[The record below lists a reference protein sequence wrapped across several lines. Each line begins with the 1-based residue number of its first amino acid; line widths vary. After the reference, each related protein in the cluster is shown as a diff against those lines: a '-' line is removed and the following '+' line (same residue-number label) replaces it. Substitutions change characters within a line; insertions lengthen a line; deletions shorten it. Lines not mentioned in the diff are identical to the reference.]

1 VEGRFVQVAAVE
13 VGDGP
18 EADRPGEAA
27 GRSVGVDVGTGNRL
41 HRDLPRLQARAA
53 GHDQRGGGHQG
64 QDEGGDDAL
73 HGSSSGSA
81 SYYPG
86 GVEPYLDG
94 AVREA
99 FDAWLE
105 DTQSRFMPPLSFAE
119 VRKGVQAL
127 SSLYVERRGRGRLAS
142 RALEGRGKRAAF
154 ASYYAPLHFLTAW
167 HALSDLE
174 AADRV
179 RRVLDLGCG
188 TGAVGAAAGVACG
201 AARVEGFDRS
211 GWALGEARRTYA
223 AFRLAA
229 HCRRSALPDALPSD
243 VSRLGPADLLA
254 VGWLVNEL
262 EPEPQERLL
271 ETLLEARRHGARL
284 LLLEPLAGPIS
295 PWWEAWQPRFECAGV
310 CARPLKRSLEL
321 PAWIA
326 RMDKAA
332 GLSHRPLGARV
343 LLG

>member
-1 VEGRFVQVAAVE
+1 
-13 VGDGP
+13 
-18 EADRPGEAA
+18 
-27 GRSVGVDVGTGNRL
+27 
-41 HRDLPRLQARAA
+41 
-53 GHDQRGGGHQG
+53 
-64 QDEGGDDAL
+64 
-73 HGSSSGSA
+73 
-81 SYYPG
+81 
-86 GVEPYLDG
+86 VEPYLDG

-105 DTQSRFMPPLSFAE
+105 DTRARFMPPLSFAE

-127 SSLYVERRGRGRLAS
+127 SSLYVERRRQGRLAT

-167 HALSDLE
+167 HALADLE
-174 AADRV
+174 GAEPV

-188 TGAVGAAAGVACG
+188 TGAVGAAAGAACP

-223 AFRLAA
+223 SFHLAGR
-229 HCRRSALPDALPSD
+229 CRRAALPGALPR
-243 VSRLGPADLLA
+243 RLGPADLLVA
-254 VGWLVNEL
+254 GWLVNEL
-262 EPEPQERLL
+262 EPAPQERLL
-271 ETLLEARRHGARL
+271 EALLEARQRGARL

-295 PWWEAWQPRFECAGV
+295 PWWDTWQPRFEAAGV
-310 CARPLKRSLEL
+310 AARPLKRSLEL